1 MLEPVQSIL
10 EYFKP
15 AAVIF
20 DLDGLM
26 VDTEPLARVAWNR
39 VLAEYGRELDE
50 DLFEQMIGLRL
61 EDSASLVKRSLDLA
75 VEPGELSQKE
85 QSNFRDIMESGVKTM
100 PGLST
105 LLSCLDHYSLPWA
118 VATSSGLAYAR
129 KVLAMIDLLDD
140 CQVIA
145 SGEEVVRGK
154 PHPDIYLLASSRM
167 GLAPDKCLALEDSV
181 AGCQAANSA
190 GMITIAIPSPLIK
203 RADYSC
209 AHIVCPSLDAVVPQ
223 IDKFM
228 EGNFTD
234 FEE

>member
-1 MLEPVQSIL
+1 MSEPDRLIP
-10 EYFKP
+10 ENFKP
-15 AAVIF
+15 AAVVF

-26 VDTEPLARVAWNR
+26 VDTEPLARMAWNR
-39 VLAEYGRELDE
+39 VLAQYGRELDD

-61 EDSASLVKRSLDLA
+61 EDSSDLVKKALNLNVDP
-75 VEPGELSQKE
+75 VELSQNE
-85 QSNFRDIMESGVKTM
+85 QSNFRDIMESGLKTM

-105 LLSCLDHYSLPWA
+105 LLSRLDHYSLPWA

-145 SGEEVVRGK
+145 SGEEVTRGK
-154 PHPDIYLLASSRM
+154 PHPDIYLLASSRL

-190 GMITIAIPSPLIK
+190 GMITIAIPSTLIK
-203 RADYSC
+203 QADYSC
-209 AHIVCPSLDAVVPQ
+209 AHIICPALDAVVPH

-228 EGNFTD
+228 DGNFT
-234 FEE
+234 EL

>member
-1 MLEPVQSIL
+1 MLESARTIP
-10 EYFKP
+10 ENFKL
-15 AAVIF
+15 AAVVF
-20 DLDGLM
+20 DLDGLI
-26 VDTEPLARVAWNR
+26 VDTEPLARIAWNR
-39 VLAEYGRELDE
+39 VLAEYGREVDD

-61 EDSASLVKRSLDLA
+61 EDSANLVKKALDLA
-75 VEPGELSQKE
+75 VDPVELSQKE
-85 QSNFRDIMESGVKTM
+85 QSNFREIMDSRVKTM

-129 KVLAMIDLLDD
+129 KVLAMINLLDD

-145 SGEEVVRGK
+145 SGEEVTLGK
-154 PHPDIYLLASSRM
+154 PHPDIYLLASSRL
-167 GLAPDKCLALEDSV
+167 GVAPRYCLALEDSV

-203 RADYSC
+203 MADYSC

-228 EGNFTD
+228 EGNFT
-234 FEE
+234 EI

>member
-1 MLEPVQSIL
+1 MLESARTIP
-10 EYFKP
+10 ENFKP
-15 AAVIF
+15 AAVVF

-26 VDTEPLARVAWNR
+26 VDTEPLARDAWNQ
-39 VLAEYGRELDE
+39 VLVEYDQKLDD

-61 EDSASLVKRSLDLA
+61 EDSASLVKKALDLA
-75 VEPGELSQKE
+75 VDPGELSQKE
-85 QSNFRDIMESGVKTM
+85 QSNFRHIMESGVKTM

-105 LLSCLDHYSLPWA
+105 LLSCLDHNSLPWA

-145 SGEEVVRGK
+145 SGEEVTRGK
-154 PHPDIYLLASSRM
+154 PHPDIYLLASNRL

-203 RADYSC
+203 KADYSC
-209 AHIVCPSLDAVVPQ
+209 AHIVCPSLDVVVHQ
-223 IDKFM
+223 IDRFM
-228 EGNFTD
+228 EGNFTE
-234 FEE
+234 F